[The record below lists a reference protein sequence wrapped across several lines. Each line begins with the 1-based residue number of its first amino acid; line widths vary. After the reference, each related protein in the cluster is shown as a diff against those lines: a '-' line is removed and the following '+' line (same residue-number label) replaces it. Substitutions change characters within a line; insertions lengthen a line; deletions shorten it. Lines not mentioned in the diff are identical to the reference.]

1 MSQTGF
7 GDLQAGQDEV
17 GIMRSR
23 DYLNGLIKKEI
34 DAGVP
39 SERIVLGG
47 FSQGG
52 AMSLFAGVTSPV
64 KLGGIIGLSSY
75 LLLAEKIKSMIP
87 EGNPNKDTPIF
98 MGHGS
103 ADPLVL
109 PQWGMKTASI
119 LGEMG
124 HKVDFKMYQ

>member
-1 MSQTGF
+1 
-7 GDLQAGQDEV
+7 
-17 GIMRSR
+17 MRSR
-23 DYLNGLIKKEI
+23 DYLNGLIQKEI
-34 DAGVP
+34 AAGVP

-75 LLLAEKIKSMIP
+75 LLLPEKIKNLIP

-109 PQWGMKTASI
+109 PQSGMKTASV
-119 LGEMG
+119 LEEMG
-124 HKVDFKMYQ
+124 HKVDFKMYM